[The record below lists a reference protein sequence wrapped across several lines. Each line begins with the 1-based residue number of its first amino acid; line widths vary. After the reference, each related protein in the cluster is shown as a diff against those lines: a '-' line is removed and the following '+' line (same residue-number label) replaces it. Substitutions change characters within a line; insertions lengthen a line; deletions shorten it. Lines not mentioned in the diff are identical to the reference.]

1 MSTRLREVTREKKE
15 TLFGKISKNSIAPQR
30 HRNHLW
36 FHTIDTLCIRKKNKV
51 LEFQISRFCLCKKVN
66 IIFHRNDLFLRLSF
80 GKYVTLFRQTR
91 VNQKV
96 AGFFMRSFSDRSKVL
111 VKFIYSEKATKFCEI
126 CQYTIIFTVKVQ
138 STVKLGNKEHFDKEQ
153 ICVKEPFLVTNCQF
167 TS

>member
-1 MSTRLREVTREKKE
+1 MLVFIWSPSSLFQFESVISTEAWQCQQGWEKLREKKE

-66 IIFHRNDLFLRLSF
+66 IIFHHSDLFLRLSF

-96 AGFFMRSFSDRSKVL
+96 AVFYEKCDRSFVDF
-111 VKFIYSEKATKFCEI
+111 KF
-126 CQYTIIFTVKVQ
+126 
-138 STVKLGNKEHFDKEQ
+138 
-153 ICVKEPFLVTNCQF
+153 
-167 TS
+167 

>member
-36 FHTIDTLCIRKKNKV
+36 FHTIDTLCIRKNKV
-51 LEFQISRFCLCKKVN
+51 LEFQISRFCLCKKVD
-66 IIFHRNDLFLRLSF
+66 IIFHRCDLFLRLSC

-96 AGFFMRSFSDRSKVL
+96 AVFYEKLKVIDVLLILSFSS
-111 VKFIYSEKATKFCEI
+111 KFCQHTMI
-126 CQYTIIFTVKVQ
+126 LTGKVQ
-138 STVKLGNKEHFDKEQ
+138 N
-153 ICVKEPFLVTNCQF
+153 IY
-167 TS
+167 

>member
-1 MSTRLREVTREKKE
+1 MLVYIWSPSSLFQFESVISTEAWQCQQGWEKLREKKE

-66 IIFHRNDLFLRLSF
+66 IIFHRNDLSLRLSF

-96 AGFFMRSFSDRSKVL
+96 AGFFYE
-111 VKFIYSEKATKFCEI
+111 KFKW
-126 CQYTIIFTVKVQ
+126 
-138 STVKLGNKEHFDKEQ
+138 
-153 ICVKEPFLVTNCQF
+153 
-167 TS
+167 